1 MVPEVSRD
9 GVTDWATTIAGM
21 CAAATA
27 LCAVGVAA
35 WRSRAARVAREQ
47 SQEART
53 EATHVRRM
61 LDHIHDAVALCDF
74 DGHTQYVNARFRRM
88 FRLQPDERRLGPLE
102 DYFDQRDRWL
112 WRRQLD
118 LCRERSGEVDGVE
131 YRGLRA
137 DGGTLPL
144 ECTASVIESGGL
156 KLGVLVALRDI
167 SHQRLI
173 ETSQRALARQL
184 EFFVRAMPLG
194 CIIWDLD
201 FTVQDWNEAAERIF
215 GWSQGEALRKKYS
228 ELLAESENDPV
239 ERAWDEL
246 RRSRAVN
253 RQQCR
258 NRTKSG
264 GSVECEWFHT
274 ALVNDDGDVVAVA
287 SMIHDVTE
295 HVSLQQQLLHSQKL
309 QAVGTL
315 AGGVAH
321 DFNNLLTT
329 ILGNVNLARMQ
340 LGPSHPA
347 ARGLTDA
354 ETAAERA
361 AELTRQLLGFSR
373 KSPAEIRPVQINERL
388 QEAVELFG
396 HSVPAGVKVEADLAP
411 DLWKIAADAGQIG
424 QVVMNLCLNARDA
437 VGETG
442 VVRVTTANR
451 SLRRDF
457 RRTRAWARSKDYVEI
472 AVSDDGSG
480 MDQKTC
486 ERIFEP
492 FFTTKPVGQGTGLG
506 LATAY
511 GIVENHGGGI
521 EVESEP
527 GEGATFRVWL
537 PRYQADRAGLQK
549 FWFAQKGEEDC
560 RILVA
565 DDEDEVRRLARAIL
579 AEQGFEIVEARDGR
593 EAIDLVERLGEE
605 IGAVILDLVMPN
617 KSGREAFEEIRRLQ
631 PGIPVILSTGY
642 AFDGMPVE
650 ESHLLAKPY
659 KPEQL
664 LQAVRGALAAAAAQK

>member
-1 MVPEVSRD
+1 
-9 GVTDWATTIAGM
+9 
-21 CAAATA
+21 
-27 LCAVGVAA
+27 
-35 WRSRAARVAREQ
+35 
-47 SQEART
+47 
-53 EATHVRRM
+53 M
-61 LDHIHDAVALCDF
+61 LDHIHEAVAFCDF
-74 DGHTQYVNARFRRM
+74 DGQTQYINARFRKM
-88 FRLQPDERRLGPLE
+88 FQMKADDRRLGPLE
-102 DYFDQRDRWL
+102 EYFDQRDRWL
-112 WRRQLD
+112 WRRQLE
-118 LCRERSGEVDGVE
+118 LCRERAGEVDGVE
-131 YRGLRA
+131 YRGRRI
-137 DGGTLPL
+137 DGASMPL
-144 ECTASVIESGGL
+144 ECTATVIESGGM

-215 GWSQGEALRKKYS
+215 GWSQGEALSRKYAD
-228 ELLAESENDPV
+228 LLAETADDPV
-239 ERAWDEL
+239 VRAWDEL

-253 RQQCR
+253 KQQCR

-274 ALVNDDGDVVAVA
+274 ALVSDEGDVVAVA
-287 SMIHDVTE
+287 SMVHDVSE
-295 HVSLQQQLLHSQKL
+295 RASLQQQLLHSQKME
-309 QAVGTL
+309 AVGTL

-347 ARGLTDA
+347 ARGLGDA

-373 KSPAEIRPVQINERL
+373 KSPAEIRPVQINDRL
-388 QEAVELFG
+388 QEAIELFR
-396 HSVPAGVKVEADLAP
+396 HSVPAGVEVDATLTE
-411 DLWKIAADAGQIG
+411 DLWEIAADAGQIG

-437 VGETG
+437 VGEQG
-442 VVRVTTANR
+442 VVKITTANR
-451 SLRRDF
+451 SLDGEL
-457 RRTRAWARSKDYVEI
+457 RRTHAWARAKDYVEI
-472 AVSDDGSG
+472 AVSDNGSG
-480 MDQKTC
+480 MDEKTR

-537 PRYQADRAGLQK
+537 PRYEAHRAGLQK
-549 FWFAQKGEEDC
+549 FWFAPKGPEDC

-565 DDEDEVRRLARAIL
+565 DDEDDVRRLARAIL

-593 EAIDLVERLGEE
+593 EAIDMVAKLGDE
-605 IGAVILDLVMPN
+605 IGVVILDLVMPN
-617 KSGREAFEEIRRLQ
+617 KSGREAFEEIRKLQ
-631 PGIPVILSTGY
+631 PDLPVILSTGY

-664 LQAVRGALAAAAAQK
+664 LQAVRGALAAAAAQR